1 MNTSI
6 SYICYF
12 VTEKNP
18 GKNMLSRTTHQYMK
32 TNINHNIMTVFSLN
46 ANNKSSIKMSLSG
59 MCPKSESIQNQN
71 LT

>member
-1 MNTSI
+1 VNTLI
-6 SYICYF
+6 SYLCYF
-12 VTEKNP
+12 ATVNHP
-18 GKNMLSRTTHQYMK
+18 GKNMLTRTTHQYMK
-32 TNINHNIMTVFSLN
+32 TNINHNKMKIFSLN